1 MHFNEHISFVLVNAT
16 RISQFKAKNS
26 EIEPYPSC
34 LENISKGFVVNCMKK
49 VRLSGYVHDF
59 TIDYIIIDNIIDIH
73 KYLMKKHD
81 IKECLGLL
89 KKCLSYY

>member
-1 MHFNEHISFVLVNAT
+1 
-16 RISQFKAKNS
+16 
-26 EIEPYPSC
+26 
-34 LENISKGFVVNCMKK
+34 MKK
-49 VRLSGYVHDF
+49 VRLNGYVHDF

>member
-1 MHFNEHISFVLVNAT
+1 MFRKYFK
-16 RISQFKAKNS
+16 RFCSQLHEK
-26 EIEPYPSC
+26 
-34 LENISKGFVVNCMKK
+34 SKIKWLCAC
-49 VRLSGYVHDF
+49 F

-81 IKECLGLL
+81 LKECLGLL